1 MHQSDSSNSECK
13 RSHVR
18 TSMTAVNHHVCAHP
32 PARPSDSF
40 SSSSLHSNSSDICS
54 PKRLVETADTNNT
67 PRKGEVQQNH
77 QLSALCGF
85 GVCVLLCCGC
95 TGDVCSMLHIFQG
108 LSLKPR
114 TTTVYTLNA
123 CLQHF
128 ITFTLLSMS
137 VD

>member
-1 MHQSDSSNSECK
+1 MDASKSNFQNNFKVVSPLVHYSHDYLKNPVVFMHQSDSSNSECK

-95 TGDVCSMLHIFQG
+95 TAAQSDIC
-108 LSLKPR
+108 
-114 TTTVYTLNA
+114 
-123 CLQHF
+123 
-128 ITFTLLSMS
+128 
-137 VD
+137 